1 MVAVEAARSVV
12 QLKGLISTTGISR
25 PWRTSTW
32 KSGEHGHGAYRAIR
46 LWQSTVLRLMN
57 RMHEVMGKTR
67 VKGEVLLDGK
77 DIYADDDVVSLRSRV
92 GEIFKPNPFPK
103 SIYDNVLMAP
113 HPGRKSSDELDGIVE
128 QALKQAALWKEVKT
142 S

>member
-1 MVAVEAARSVV
+1 
-12 QLKGLISTTGISR
+12 
-25 PWRTSTW
+25 
-32 KSGEHGHGAYRAIR
+32 
-46 LWQSTVLRLMN
+46 MN

-77 DIYADDDVVSLRSRV
+77 DIYADDVDVVSLRSRV

-103 SIYDNVLMAP
+103 SIYDNVAYGPRIQEERAAM
-113 HPGRKSSDELDGIVE
+113 SSDGIVE